1 MDMAVVKAD
10 LEACQGYANCVVG
23 AEDVFD
29 IDDDGV
35 VVLLRTTI
43 PESERARV
51 EEAARSCPVSAL
63 IVEDA

>member
-1 MDMAVVKAD
+1 MAVVKAD
-10 LEACQGYANCVVG
+10 LEACQGYANCMVG

-35 VVLLRTTI
+35 VVLLKTTI
-43 PESERARV
+43 ADADRMRV

-63 IVEDA
+63 VVEDE